1 MFIRI
6 LILFLWLLLIDWV
19 SARTVESDNFIL
31 TDEYGRT
38 TAQLTKSGEW
48 TPALFFYDIHWT
60 VRISIGLYGDGVPG
74 VVLNDEKGNA
84 SAIMRLVNN
93 GGEPVVV
100 LKENGQD
107 KYIIDKNGIPN
118 TASGSNSNTLVI
130 ILALLGGIIW
140 WLIPSYFLTKFRAPG
155 SVDVPVM

>member
-1 MFIRI
+1 
-6 LILFLWLLLIDWV
+6 
-19 SARTVESDNFIL
+19 
-31 TDEYGRT
+31 
-38 TAQLTKSGEW
+38 
-48 TPALFFYDIHWT
+48 

-118 TASGSNSNTLVI
+118 ASSGSGSNTLVI
-130 ILALLGGIIW
+130 ILAVLSGTIG
-140 WLIPSYFLTKFRAPG
+140 
-155 SVDVPVM
+155 